1 MFPSLPFGPLSLPTG
16 PVVTLIAVMLG
27 LETAGRYGRRL
38 GLAADDVW
46 NTGMLALLAGLIV
59 ARLWN
64 VIQFLDIYLAE
75 PGLLLS
81 LRPSGFVLLPG
92 AVAAMIIAYAYL
104 LRKALDPVRIAAAF
118 AMGALA
124 AGILL
129 NIGAFL
135 TGSTVGMPGNAPW
148 ALPYFG
154 ELRYPV
160 ALYQAAGV
168 ATLLAILWV
177 TQDGHRPGR
186 TLLLVALGYSLV
198 RLFTDGFVDRVPL
211 IGEFRASQIVAL
223 IAALGV
229 TLLLARGEKS
239 KPATITDSP
248 PSAPPEATLG

>member
-1 MFPSLPFGPLSLPTG
+1 
-16 PVVTLIAVMLG
+16 MLG

-46 NTGMLALLAGLIV
+46 NTGMLALLAGLVV

-64 VIQFLDIYLAE
+64 VIQFVDIYLAE

-92 AVAAMIIAYAYL
+92 VVAALVVAYAYL
-104 LRKALDPVRIAAAF
+104 LRKALDPLRVTSAF

-135 TGSTVGMPGNAPW
+135 TGTTVGMPGNAPL

-154 ELRYPV
+154 ELRYPA
-160 ALYQAAGV
+160 ALYQAAGI
-168 ATLLAILWV
+168 ATLLVILWI
-177 TQDGHRPGR
+177 TQTGLRPGR

-198 RLFTDGFVDRVPL
+198 RLFADGFVDRTPL
-211 IGEFRASQIVAL
+211 LGEFRVSQIVAL
-223 IAALGV
+223 IAALGI
-229 TLLLARGEKS
+229 TLLLAGGEKS
-239 KPATITDSP
+239 KLATVNDSLPSVPPA
-248 PSAPPEATLG
+248 ATPG